1 MKNIFEMAAWVA
13 VLLTLINLTFL
24 PVILV
29 LLSKFEGNFFQ
40 KVESFVGGYA
50 GILLSLG
57 TLFLVS
63 LLALLTTV
71 ITNRYSDQRY
81 ATNRQISTAVKLS
94 DFRQVWINELRAD
107 LAEIITLTSESWK
120 DDEQE
125 SNSRA
130 MLLMS
135 RILLRLNPGNEDI
148 VKLRST
154 ILDACDKALNDKV
167 NLDVTTELLVLSQII
182 LKREWDR
189 LKTDLESARSTLE
202 DTHQ

>member
-1 MKNIFEMAAWVA
+1 MAAWVA